1 MSKKQEN
8 KSKTSQEGITIK
20 KEDDFS
26 EWYQELIIKADLADY
41 TAVSGCI
48 VFKPTAWAIWET
60 IMEEVNKRL
69 KKMNVK
75 NVYFPMFIPESLLS
89 KEQEHVKGFTPEV
102 AWVTQAGDTKLNE
115 RLAIRPTSEAIMYD
129 SFSKWIRSWR
139 DLPLKYNQWSNVVR
153 WEFKHPVPFFRTRE
167 FIFNEGHTV
176 FSTKKEAEEESAKII
191 NMYKEILEKYL
202 AIPGLIGKKTDK
214 EKFAGAEYTMTI
226 ESYLPNGKAIQGPDF
241 HYDEQNFSKAY
252 NITFLD
258 KEGKKQY
265 AWQNTW
271 AISTRMLGVMFALHS
286 DNKGLILPP
295 KVAPNKIVIIP
306 IKFEE
311 NKKVLEA
318 SQKLFQE
325 LSKFSPIL
333 DDRSEVTPGFKFN
346 EWELKGIPLKIE
358 LGPKD
363 LEKKQIILVRRDNSV
378 KKPVKIKNL
387 NKVIEK
393 ELQEIQDSLFKKAQK
408 LLYDNLTEANTLQ
421 EALKKLKGNKIVL
434 VPLKNSKD
442 VEDIL
447 KEKTSGVKTLN
458 IPQHQPSIKGKK
470 CIISNQ
476 QADYW
481 VYIGKSY

>member
-1 MSKKQEN
+1 MQKET
-8 KSKTSQEGITIK
+8 KSEEGLTIK
-20 KEDDFS
+20 KEENFS
-26 EWYQELIIKADLADY
+26 EWYTQLVQKADLADY

-60 IMEEVNKRL
+60 IKEEVDKRI
-69 KKMNVK
+69 KKMGVK

-102 AWVTQAGDTKLNE
+102 AWVTQAGDTQLNE
-115 RLAIRPTSEAIMYD
+115 RLAVRPTSEAIMYD
-129 SFSKWIRSWR
+129 SYSKWIRSWR
-139 DLPLKYNQWSNVVR
+139 DLPLKYNQWVNVVR

-176 FSTKKEAEEESAKII
+176 FATKKEAEEESMKII

-202 AIPGLIGKKTDK
+202 AIPGFIGKKTDK

-241 HYDEQNFSKAY
+241 HHDGQNFAKAY

-271 AISTRMLGVMFALHS
+271 AISTRMLGVMFAIHS
-286 DNKGLILPP
+286 DNKGLIIPP
-295 KVAPNKIVIIP
+295 KIAPNKIVIIP

-311 NKKVLEA
+311 NKKIHEF
-318 SQKLFQE
+318 SEKLFKE

-333 DDRSEVTPGFKFN
+333 DDRKDITPGFKFN

-358 LGPKD
+358 VGPKD
-363 LEKKQIILVRRDNSV
+363 VEKKEVILVRRDNGL
-378 KKPVKIKNL
+378 KKSVKIKDL
-387 NKVIEK
+387 TKTIEK
-393 ELQEIQDSLFKKAQK
+393 ELEDMQENLFKKAQK
-408 LLYDNLTEANTLQ
+408 LLYENMGESDNLQDT
-421 EALKKLKGNKIVL
+421 LKKLKENKIVL
-434 VPLKNSKD
+434 VPLKNSKE

-447 KEKTSGVKTLN
+447 KEKANGVKTLN
-458 IPQHQPSIKGKK
+458 RPLKQPSISRKK
-470 CIISNQ
+470 CIISGE

>member
-1 MSKKQEN
+1 MSKKEKN
-8 KSKTSQEGITIK
+8 SKSSTEGMTIK
-20 KEDDFS
+20 KEDNFS
-26 EWYQELIIKADLADY
+26 EWYQELIIKSDLADY
-41 TAVSGCI
+41 TSVSGCI
-48 VFKPTAWAIWET
+48 VFKPTAWQVWET
-60 IMEEVNKRL
+60 IMEEVNKRI
-69 KKMNVK
+69 KKMNVR

-89 KEQEHVKGFTPEV
+89 REQEHLKGFTPEV
-102 AWVTQAGDTKLNE
+102 AWVTQAGNTKLNE
-115 RLAIRPTSEAIMYD
+115 KLAVRPTSEAIMYD

-176 FSTKKEAEEESAKII
+176 FSTKKEAEAEGDKII

-241 HYDEQNFSKAY
+241 HHDGQNFSKAY
-252 NITFLD
+252 DITFLD
-258 KEGKKQY
+258 KDGKKQY

-306 IKFEE
+306 IKFDE
-311 NKKVLEA
+311 NKKILET
-318 SQKLFQE
+318 SKNLFND

-333 DDRSEVTPGFKFN
+333 DDRTEVTPGFKFN
-346 EWELKGIPLKIE
+346 EWELKGIPIKIE
-358 LGPKD
+358 IGPKD
-363 LEKKQIILVRRDNSV
+363 LEKKEVILVRRDNGV
-378 KKPVKIKNL
+378 KKSVKIKDL
-387 NKVIEK
+387 AKTIEK
-393 ELQEIQDSLFKKAQK
+393 ELQEIQNSLFKKAQK
-408 LLYDNLTEANTLQ
+408 LLYDNVTEVNNFQ
-421 EALKKLKGNKIVL
+421 EALKKLKENKLVL
-434 VPLKNSKD
+434 VPLKNSKE

-447 KEKTSGVKTLN
+447 KEKASGVKTLN
-458 IPQHQPSIKGKK
+458 IPLNQPSIKGKK
-470 CIISNQ
+470 CIISNEP
-476 QADYW
+476 ADYF

>member
-1 MSKKQEN
+1 MSKKQE
-8 KSKTSQEGITIK
+8 KSKTSKEGITIK

-26 EWYQELIIKADLADY
+26 EWYQELIIKSDLADY

-176 FSTKKEAEEESAKII
+176 FSTKKEAEEESMKII

-241 HYDEQNFSKAY
+241 HHDGQNFAKAY

-286 DNKGLILPP
+286 DNKGLVLPP

-318 SQKLFQE
+318 SQKLFQD

-363 LEKKQIILVRRDNSV
+363 LDKKEVILVRRDNST
-378 KKPVKIKNL
+378 KKPVKIKDL

-393 ELQEIQDSLFKKAQK
+393 ELEEIQDSLFKKAQK
-408 LLYDNLTEANTLQ
+408 LLMDNLDESDTLLG
-421 EALKKLKGNKIVL
+421 ALKKLKENKIVL
-434 VPLKNSKD
+434 VPLKNSKE

-447 KEKTSGVKTLN
+447 KEKASGVKTLN
-458 IPQHQPSIKGKK
+458 IPLHQPPIKNKK
-470 CIISNQ
+470 CIISGEP
-476 QADYW
+476 ADYW